1 MKTKKEIIEM
11 VANHYNREN
20 RAYDDGK
27 CSYLTTGGRMC
38 AVGMCMTD
46 EALDKYGGFQGGVN
60 ELEKEAQC
68 KVNELLKEEFKGHS
82 TEFWDEAQWLHDNSD
97 YWDDDGLTEGGR
109 NQYNSLLEI
118 FGDDK

>member
-1 MKTKKEIIEM
+1 
-11 VANHYNREN
+11 
-20 RAYDDGK
+20 
-27 CSYLTTGGRMC
+27 MC